1 MKTRFIVFVVG
12 FTWVAGAFLFIRNE
26 ARAASPAAA
35 AQARGVAGA
44 APAEIEPPHGF
55 TITKTLP
62 GSAIPAD
69 LTFVYTRDEIYVPI
83 AIRKPAGKGPFPAI
97 LMGAGN
103 GAGGMP
109 EVERQA
115 VRLGPMM
122 ERMIARG
129 YVVAYAEY
137 RNEIPYLYQK
147 TPRAQNLSDNIS
159 GGRRVLKS
167 SASLDSDDYISIIQY
182 LQSLPYVDKNA
193 VGTYGV
199 SHSGELMEKAAAEIT
214 WGAAVPNE
222 GAAHEFLNVD
232 TGPRAPRKGTEMWLN
247 DVEEARK
254 LADKAFAMDR
264 IKRIQTPF
272 LHVGRDGDAQQG
284 IFKLVHQW
292 MVEAGKDSTW
302 VTFDHPVHGY
312 GFIYAQ
318 KDGSYQPDPIQQK
331 VFEVVMA
338 FFDKHLKHAHA
349 TGRDDSHRRH

>member
-1 MKTRFIVFVVG
+1 MKTRLIVC
-12 FTWVAGAFLFIRNE
+12 VAGFACAAGAVLFIRSDV
-26 ARAASPAAA
+26 RASSSPAPSE
-35 AQARGVAGA
+35 QAPGVRGA
-44 APAEIEPPHGF
+44 APAEFLPPHGY

-62 GSAIPAD
+62 GSTIPAD
-69 LTFVYTRDEIYVPI
+69 LTFLLTRDEIYVPI
-83 AIRKPAGKGPFPAI
+83 AVRKPAGKGPFPAI
-97 LMGAGN
+97 LMGAGT
-103 GAGGMP
+103 
-109 EVERQA
+109 V
-115 VRLGPMM
+115 
-122 ERMIARG
+122 
-129 YVVAYAEY
+129 
-137 RNEIPYLYQK
+137 K
-147 TPRAQNLSDNIS
+147 TPRAQDLSDNIS

-254 LADKAFAMDR
+254 LADKAFAMER